1 MVVACIGAMVE
12 ATQLSDRPM
21 GILLVGEYQITIL
34 ISTYFFLFVEV
45 VKEFVFYILFTSLFL
60 VICKTT
66 HVRVLRL

>member
-1 MVVACIGAMVE
+1 MVVACIGAMVD
-12 ATQLSDRPM
+12 APQLSDRPM

-66 HVRVLRL
+66 HVSVLRL

>member
-1 MVVACIGAMVE
+1 MLVACIGVMVD
-12 ATQLSDRPM
+12 ATQLSDM
-21 GILLVGEYQITIL
+21 AHGHLVGWRISIL

-66 HVRVLRL
+66 HVSVLRL

>member
-1 MVVACIGAMVE
+1 MVVACIGAMVD

-66 HVRVLRL
+66 HVSVLRL